1 LAERS
6 NILWKTTSGGPPA
19 RKPIPAERETPNPAP
34 EKDYTRKRPPFTD
47 DEEIDPDIEGD

>member
-1 LAERS
+1 M
-6 NILWKTTSGGPPA
+6 
-19 RKPIPAERETPNPAP
+19 PAERETPNPAP